1 VCADS
6 LFGSELKF
14 LDVFG
19 HRPPVA
25 LFHLEGHL
33 LAFCERLITGH
44 VDRRVV
50 NEYVLTIFLLDKTIA
65 FPVIEPLYNAVCQNA
80 DLLFQD

>member
-1 VCADS
+1 MCNDS
-6 LFGSELKF
+6 LFRSELKF
-14 LDVFG
+14 LDVLG
-19 HRPPVA
+19 HRPSVA

-33 LAFCERLITGH
+33 LAFCERFVTRH

-50 NEYVLTIFLLDKTIA
+50 NEYVLTIFLLDESIA
-65 FPVIEPLYNAVCQNA
+65 FPVIKPLYNTVSQNV

>member
-1 VCADS
+1 LNV
-6 LFGSELKF
+6 L
-14 LDVFG
+14 G

-33 LAFCERLITGH
+33 LAFCERLVTGH
-44 VDRRVV
+44 GDGRVV
-50 NEYVLTIFLLDKTIA
+50 NEYVLTIFLLDKSIA
-65 FPVIEPLYNAVCQNA
+65 FPGIKPLYNTVCQNV

>member
-1 VCADS
+1 MCAAS
-6 LFGSELKF
+6 LFCFELEF
-14 LDVFG
+14 LDVLG

-33 LAFCERLITGH
+33 LAFCERFVTRH

-50 NEYVLTIFLLDKTIA
+50 NEYVLTIFLLDKSIA
-65 FPVIEPLYNAVCQNA
+65 FPVIKPLYNTVCQNV